1 MNEQHPQVP
10 NWVSIG
16 HISDIAPLGCRR
28 VKRPEG
34 VKGAE
39 VAVFRANGDR
49 IFAVLDKCPHKGGPL
64 SQGIVFGETVACP
77 LHNWN
82 FSLSTGLVQSPDE
95 GQVRTFQVKTQDQE
109 IFLDRNE
116 LMLPDAQFV

>member
-34 VKGAE
+34 VEGAE

-64 SQGIVFGETVACP
+64 SQGMVFGETVAGP
-77 LHNWN
+77 LHKWN
-82 FSLSTGLVQSPDE
+82 FSLSTGLDE